1 MNKTVRKIL
10 YVVLAMPIILVAVLI
25 GLWWTAADLD
35 RQIDFRKTVLVSTP
49 NQYLVCPPDYCKD
62 KPHMISPV
70 LQVPRAELE
79 KAWDAMMDKKVD
91 FVRLN
96 KSGLPH
102 RRHYEQRSKLL
113 RYPDRVTVEFQIRDD
128 ATSSLAIYSR
138 SKYGYSDGGVNEARV
153 KSLLRDLRAQLP

>member
-1 MNKTVRKIL
+1 MRKIFH
-10 YVVLAMPIILVAVLI
+10 VVLAVPVILVAALI
-25 GLWWTAADLD
+25 ALWWTATDLD

-49 NQYLVCPPDYCKD
+49 NQYLMCPPGYCTD

-70 LQVPRAELE
+70 FPVPRTELE
-79 KAWDAMMDKKVD
+79 KAWDAMMNKKVD
-91 FVRLN
+91 FVPLK
-96 KSGLPH
+96 KSGRPH

-113 RYPDRVTVEFQIRDD
+113 RYPDRITVEFQARDD

-153 KSLLRDLRAQLP
+153 KSLLQDLK